1 VIRRGCTIILVVWG
15 ALFALYLWYFTGTF
29 EWPGNLFAAFLGS
42 LFAAVGLGGLGH
54 LHYARRDRAAF
65 RRAERRQAPSHGDLT
80 VVAGRIRPLGFPLTS
95 PLGGKPCVAYD
106 YDVVTKFKAGK
117 GQQESTAAD
126 LAGIALTPCV
136 IESADTSM
144 RLIGFP
150 LLDEFP
156 RTYYQGHDALAR
168 VRAYAAATRFDEM
181 RGLAKVRLM
190 TELEDAIDDADGAV
204 RKDFRLSDAEIPFE
218 NRQLRERIVEV
229 DQKVCA
235 VGFYDEEKRG
245 LVPKGSMPNRLWPGT
260 LGSVRK
266 QVLSAAGT
274 QAVVGFVFFA
284 VSHAMLGGAYYLSE
298 TRHGRESEAEQAS
311 VIRSA
316 VQDNDVAALERAVR
330 RGASPNARDAF
341 GDHVLLDVRE
351 PAMVEALLRLGATPN
366 VRHRDD
372 GDTPLIR
379 AARMGNAELVRRLL
393 AARADVHA
401 AMANGAT
408 ALSEAQRGGHEDVAA
423 LLRAAGASAGDI
435 PVERALEAVEA
446 APARPTP
453 SRQP

>member
-1 VIRRGCTIILVVWG
+1 MIRRGCTIILVVWG
-15 ALFALYLWYFTGTF
+15 ALFALYFWFFTGRF

-42 LFAAVGLGGLGH
+42 LFAAIGLGGLGH
-54 LHYARRDRAAF
+54 LYYARRDSAAF

-80 VVAGRIRPLGFPLTS
+80 VIAGRIRPLGFPLTS
-95 PLGGKPCVAYD
+95 PLGGKACVAYD
-106 YDVVTKFKAGK
+106 YDVVTKVKARK
-117 GQQESTAAD
+117 GQQETTAAD

-156 RTYYQGHDALAR
+156 RIYHQGHAALAR

-204 RKDFRLSDAEIPFE
+204 RKDFRLSDADIPFE

-235 VGFYDEEKRG
+235 IGFYDEEKRG

-266 QVLSAAGT
+266 QVVSAAGT

-298 TRHGRESEAEQAS
+298 TRHGRESEADQAS

-316 VQDNDVAALERAVR
+316 VQANDVAALELAVR
-330 RGASPNARDAF
+330 RGASPNARDSF

-351 PAMVEALLRLGATPN
+351 PAMVETLLRLGADPN
-366 VRHRDD
+366 VRHRGD

-379 AARMGNAELVRRLL
+379 AARMGHVELVRLLL

-401 AMANGAT
+401 VTASGAT
-408 ALSEAQRGGHEDVAA
+408 ALTEAERAEAGEVIA
-423 LLRAAGASAGDI
+423 LLRAAGASAGDD
-435 PVERALEAVEA
+435 PVERAPVDVEA
-446 APARPTP
+446 GPARPTTP
-453 SRQP
+453 RRP